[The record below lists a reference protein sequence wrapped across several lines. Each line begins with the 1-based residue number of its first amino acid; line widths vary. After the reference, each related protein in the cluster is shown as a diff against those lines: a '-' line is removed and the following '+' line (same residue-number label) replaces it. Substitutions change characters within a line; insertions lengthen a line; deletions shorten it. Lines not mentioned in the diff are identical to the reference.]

1 MNLDGL
7 SICILSCLD
16 KIGVNRTTTATF
28 YILKGK
34 KSSQTMQDIHLFKL
48 TSFFYL
54 FPDLQ
59 KSNYE
64 WYLQNLYKEGFVQFQ
79 HENSVSI
86 TKKGIDRLQKE
97 NLPYING
104 YKYGKISQIFWRR
117 VLLIVQTTSNL
128 IKNNNRFR
136 PIILEEDVHLFVK
149 GYLLN
154 IPFTREQLSNQL
166 YEECISFLYTRTKEE
181 CDIFVWK
188 LTGKDRISLTNKQ
201 IANKLGIQEWDVYL
215 IFQAMIHHLLSK
227 IEEFPILQSICP
239 NIEMT
244 QLGDSTRRTYSFIQ
258 KNKTIDEIVTLR
270 NLKRSTV
277 EDHIIEIARSNPNF
291 LIDTFI
297 TVDKRKK
304 IEEIYMQ
311 KSTKKLKE
319 LKQYV
324 GESISYFE
332 IRLVLTRIEQ

>member
-1 MNLDGL
+1 MDGL

-59 KSNYE
+59 KNNYE
-64 WYLQNLYKEGFVQFQ
+64 WYLQNLYKEGFIQFQ

-86 TKKGIDRLQKE
+86 TEKGIGRLQKI

-104 YKYGKISQIFWRR
+104 YKYGKIAQIFWRR

-136 PIILEEDVHLFVK
+136 PIVSEEDIHLFVK
-149 GYLLN
+149 DYLLN

-166 YEECISFLYTRTKEE
+166 YGECLSFLQSRTRQE
-181 CDIFVWK
+181 CEIFVWK
-188 LTGKDRISLTNKQ
+188 LTGSARISLTNKQ

-215 IFQAMIHHLLSK
+215 IFQSMMHDLVRK
-227 IEEFPILQSICP
+227 IEDFPLLQTICP
-239 NIEMT
+239 RGEMQ
-244 QLGDSTRRTYSFIQ
+244 QLGDSTRKTYSFLQ
-258 KNKTIDEIVTLR
+258 KNKTIDDIVTLR

-291 LIDTFI
+291 SIDTFI
-297 TVDKRKK
+297 TVDKRKR
-304 IEEIYMQ
+304 IEEIYTQ

-319 LKQYV
+319 LKQYLD
-324 GESISYFE
+324 ESISYFE
-332 IRLVLTRIEQ
+332 IRLVLARIE